1 MRAFAAAEPSLESR
15 WPADVIT
22 VLYGTLA
29 ALVAGLALAAAT
41 GWSAPAILSSALTF
55 GALVAVSV
63 RLTARGPIRGWR
75 AVSGRAAIAVAVG
88 VLVGEIAALVVFA
101 GAIDRSLDAS
111 AARSAD
117 VVPAVAQATA
127 ELSQSRA
134 ARADL
139 DVAVEQS
146 RARLDE
152 ALVVARCEYN
162 PTSACPQTRITGM
175 PGFGPETR
183 TANELLADARQD
195 LDDSLGAR
203 ERRAPELDAAIAD
216 DELELANARAVATTN
231 ADRGLGARWVA
242 MHDHTLASPGPFV
255 LRLFAVTF
263 SVLLSLLPLILT
275 LWRGETAHDR
285 RATALAERED
295 AELKAD
301 TAIAIKRSEVRQT
314 AEILWA
320 EQQLASARLAV
331 EAQHEID
338 RVHYRRRV
346 AQALAGAN
354 PALQHAE
361 AVQQQEAL
369 QLEEIAGPINGQ
381 LSEPRALDAN
391 AAALPSGEE
400 KPLPAR
406 VESEVAKRGEPPLIP
421 SLPDLTR
428 SAVRWIRPLVPPI
441 VAKAIDTTTH
451 PVRTARQVF
460 EEVEEIHFSLR
471 RTHSVSVHS
480 MDSPVDSPQSAQ
492 ELEFNDDDEGTRGRV
507 ESAII
512 RDDLA
517 GTSGEGPAAGLSSG
531 VRDIPLGARDSRAL
545 AEPPGS
551 RQLPSAE

>member
-1 MRAFAAAEPSLESR
+1 MRAFTAAEPSLESR
-15 WPADVIT
+15 WPADVMT
-22 VLYGTLA
+22 VLYGALA
-29 ALVAGLALAAAT
+29 ALVAGLALATAT
-41 GWSAPAILSSALTF
+41 SWSVLAILSSALTF
-55 GALVAVSV
+55 GVLVAVSV

-88 VLVGEIAALVVFA
+88 VLVGEIAALAVFA
-101 GAIDRSLDAS
+101 GAIDRSLDDA

-117 VVPAVAQATA
+117 AVPAVAQATVD
-127 ELSQSRA
+127 LGQSRA

-162 PTSACPQTRITGM
+162 PTSACPQNRITGM
-175 PGFGPETR
+175 PGLGPETR

-195 LDDSLGAR
+195 LGDSLGAR

-216 DELELANARAVATTN
+216 DELDLANARTAATTN

-242 MHDHTLASPGPFV
+242 MNDHTLASPGPLV
-255 LRLFAVTF
+255 LRLLTVAF

-285 RATALAERED
+285 RTSARAERED

-301 TAIAIKRSEVRQT
+301 TAIAVKRSEVRQT

-338 RVHYRRRV
+338 RAHHRRRV
-346 AQALAGAN
+346 AQALTGAI
-354 PALQHAE
+354 PAR
-361 AVQQQEAL
+361 QQGEVPQ
-369 QLEEIAGPINGQ
+369 QKEIAGPVAGQ
-381 LSEPRALDAN
+381 LSEPKALDAK
-391 AAALPSGEE
+391 AAALPSSEGR
-400 KPLPAR
+400 PLPAR
-406 VESEVAKRGEPPLIP
+406 VESEVAKRAQPPVLP
-421 SLPDLTR
+421 TLPDLTR

-480 MDSPVDSPQSAQ
+480 VDSPADSHQSPQAE
-492 ELEFNDDDEGTRGRV
+492 ELRGDDENTRGRV
-507 ESAII
+507 ESAVV
-512 RDDLA
+512 RDDLP
-517 GTSGEGPAAGLSSG
+517 GMSGEGSAVGLSSG
-531 VRDIPLGARDSRAL
+531 VPDIPLGARDSRAL
-545 AEPPGS
+545 AEPAGS

>member
-1 MRAFAAAEPSLESR
+1 M
-15 WPADVIT
+15 
-22 VLYGTLA
+22 
-29 ALVAGLALAAAT
+29 
-41 GWSAPAILSSALTF
+41 
-55 GALVAVSV
+55 
-63 RLTARGPIRGWR
+63 
-75 AVSGRAAIAVAVG
+75 
-88 VLVGEIAALVVFA
+88 
-101 GAIDRSLDAS
+101 
-111 AARSAD
+111 
-117 VVPAVAQATA
+117 
-127 ELSQSRA
+127 
-134 ARADL
+134 
-139 DVAVEQS
+139 
-146 RARLDE
+146 
-152 ALVVARCEYN
+152 VARCEYN

-175 PGFGPETR
+175 PGLGPETR

-203 ERRAPELDAAIAD
+203 ERRAPELDAAIAG
-216 DELELANARAVATTN
+216 DELGLANARAVATSN

-242 MHDHTLASPGPFV
+242 MHDHTLASPGPLV
-255 LRLFAVTF
+255 LRLFTVAF

-338 RVHYRRRV
+338 RAHYRRRV
-346 AQALAGAN
+346 AQALTAAN
-354 PALQHAE
+354 PALQETGA
-361 AVQQQEAL
+361 AQP
-369 QLEEIAGPINGQ
+369 EEIAGPVTGQ
-381 LSEPRALDAN
+381 LSEPKALDAK

-406 VESEVAKRGEPPLIP
+406 VESEVAKRGEPPVIP

-492 ELEFNDDDEGTRGRV
+492 ELEFSGDDEGTRGRV
-507 ESAII
+507 ESAVI

-545 AEPPGS
+545 AEPAGS

>member
-1 MRAFAAAEPSLESR
+1 MRAFTAAEPSLESR

-22 VLYGTLA
+22 VLYGALA

-41 GWSAPAILSSALTF
+41 GWSAPAILSSAFTF
-55 GALVAVSV
+55 GVLVAVSV
-63 RLTARGPIRGWR
+63 RLTARGAIRGWR

-101 GAIDRSLDAS
+101 GAIDRSLDDS

-127 ELSQSRA
+127 ELSESRA

-175 PGFGPETR
+175 PGLGPETR

-203 ERRAPELDAAIAD
+203 ERRAPELDAAIAG
-216 DELELANARAVATTN
+216 DELELANARAVATSN

-242 MHDHTLASPGPFV
+242 MHDHTLASPGPLV
-255 LRLFAVTF
+255 LRLFTVAF

-338 RVHYRRRV
+338 RAHYRRRV
-346 AQALAGAN
+346 AQALTAAK
-354 PALQHAE
+354 PALQETE
-361 AVQQQEAL
+361 AV
-369 QLEEIAGPINGQ
+369 QLEEIAGPVGGQ
-381 LSEPRALDAN
+381 MSEPRALDAN

-406 VESEVAKRGEPPLIP
+406 VESEVAKRGEPPVIP

>member
-1 MRAFAAAEPSLESR
+1 MRAFSAAEPSLESR
-15 WPADVIT
+15 WPADMMT
-22 VLYGTLA
+22 VLYGALA

-41 GWSAPAILSSALTF
+41 SWSVPTILSSALAF
-55 GALVAVSV
+55 GVLVAVSV

-88 VLVGEIAALVVFA
+88 VLVGEIAALAVFA
-101 GAIDRSLDAS
+101 GAIDRSLDDA

-117 VVPAVAQATA
+117 AVPAVAQAA
-127 ELSQSRA
+127 DDLSQSRT
-134 ARADL
+134 ARTDL

-162 PTSACPQTRITGM
+162 PTSACPQTRITGT
-175 PGFGPETR
+175 PGLGPETR

-203 ERRAPELDAAIAD
+203 ERRAPELDAAIAV
-216 DELELANARAVATTN
+216 DELELANARTAATTN

-242 MHDHTLASPGPFV
+242 MNDHTLASPDPFV
-255 LRLFAVTF
+255 LRLFTIAF

-275 LWRGETAHDR
+275 LWRGETAQDR
-285 RATALAERED
+285 RASARAERED

-301 TAIAIKRSEVRQT
+301 TAIAVKRSEVRQT

-338 RVHYRRRV
+338 RAHHRRRV
-346 AQALAGAN
+346 TQALTGGIP
-354 PALQHAE
+354 PALQPG
-361 AVQQQEAL
+361 EAL
-369 QLEEIAGPINGQ
+369 QQEEIAGPVGGQ
-381 LSEPRALDAN
+381 LSEPKALDAR

-406 VESEVAKRGEPPLIP
+406 VESEVAKRGQPPVIP
-421 SLPDLTR
+421 SLPDLGR
-428 SAVRWIRPLVPPI
+428 SAARWIRPLVPPI

-480 MDSPVDSPQSAQ
+480 TDSPPDGPPDSAQSPQALDFSG
-492 ELEFNDDDEGTRGRV
+492 DDERTRGRV
-507 ESAII
+507 ESAVI

-531 VRDIPLGARDSRAL
+531 ARDIPLGARDSRAL
-545 AEPPGS
+545 AEPAGS
-551 RQLPSAE
+551 RQLPSAD